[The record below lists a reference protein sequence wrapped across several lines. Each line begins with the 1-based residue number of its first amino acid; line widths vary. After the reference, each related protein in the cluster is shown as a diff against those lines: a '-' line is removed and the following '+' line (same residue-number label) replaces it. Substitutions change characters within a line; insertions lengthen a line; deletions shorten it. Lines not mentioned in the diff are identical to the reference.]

1 MLPLVVPVNASAV
14 LVLLPVSAAS
24 VVVGVGTPD
33 VGVVAEPELAES
45 PDEVG
50 FGEESALEAAPDP
63 QPASERPIT
72 RIAAAFPNTHKRKSR
87 TPGRKCRRR
96 SHSIS
101 PNGLHRLTEDPTTIR
116 NNSVRKTRGFAC
128 FQSLFGAKPR
138 WSAFDENTV
147 LKVVWGTVAG
157 NCSILDRSSEILR
170 PKSPLRLQ
178 L

>member
-14 LVLLPVSAAS
+14 LVLLPVSAAN
-24 VVVGVGTPD
+24 VVVLVVGTPD

-50 FGEESALEAAPDP
+50 FDEESVLEAAPDP

-72 RIAAAFPNTHKRKSR
+72 RIAAAFPNTHKRKSK

-101 PNGLHRLTEDPTTIR
+101 PNGLHRLTEDPSTIR
-116 NNSVRKTRGFAC
+116 NNS
-128 FQSLFGAKPR
+128 
-138 WSAFDENTV
+138 
-147 LKVVWGTVAG
+147 
-157 NCSILDRSSEILR
+157 
-170 PKSPLRLQ
+170 
-178 L
+178 